1 MVTLG
6 TFFAFLGKMGLLM
19 FGVFIIALL
28 TPKLAAWIDKKRA
41 ESPSPYGDEPSPAR
55 VDDETSPDVSA
66 DDVK

>member
-1 MVTLG
+1 MTLG

-19 FGVFIIALL
+19 LGVFIIALL
-28 TPKLAAWIDKKRA
+28 TPKFASWIDKKRA
-41 ESPSPYGDEPSPAR
+41 ENPSPYGDEPSPAR

>member
-1 MVTLG
+1 MTLG

-19 FGVFIIALL
+19 LGVFIIALL

-41 ESPSPYGDEPSPAR
+41 ESPSPR

-66 DDVK
+66 DDVKLGDKNS